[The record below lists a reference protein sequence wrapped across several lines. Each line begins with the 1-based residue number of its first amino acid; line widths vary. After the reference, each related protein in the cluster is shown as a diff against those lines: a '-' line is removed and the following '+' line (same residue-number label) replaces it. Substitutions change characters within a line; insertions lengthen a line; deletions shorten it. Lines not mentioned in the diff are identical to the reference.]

1 MKNNNK
7 FRLDVWGAI
16 TLGTIA
22 LYALFL
28 LYPMAYLIRQSV
40 LDPDTGS
47 FTLAYF
53 TKFFSKSYY
62 FDTLINSFKV
72 SITATVLS
80 IAIGTPLAYLFTI
93 FKIKGKSVLNILIV
107 VASMSAPFI
116 GAYSWILLLGRSGI
130 ITTFFKNLGI
140 AIPDIYGF
148 GGIVLVMT
156 LQLFPL
162 VFLYAKG
169 ALKNIDNS
177 LIEAAEN
184 LGCSG
189 IACFFKVVVP
199 LIMPTLL
206 AAALLVFMR
215 SFADFGTP
223 MLIGE
228 GYRTFPV
235 VLYNQFMGEVTN
247 VVTEATHNEAIAVI
261 AIVITTLV
269 FLVQKYV
276 SNKNAFALNSMH
288 PVEEREARK
297 GINAL
302 VHLVV
307 YLVVGIAIMPQA
319 YVIYTS
325 FKNTQ
330 GKIFV
335 DGYSLQSYQTA
346 IGKLGRSIQNTI
358 IIPLLA
364 LVVIV
369 LLAVLIAY
377 LVVRRRNALTNV
389 VDILSMIPYIV
400 PGTVLGIAL
409 LIGFNKPPLLISG
422 TMLIMVVALIIR
434 RLPYTIRSSVA
445 ILQQIPMSIEEAA
458 ISLGASKMKAFFR
471 ITVPMMASGII
482 SGAILSW
489 VTMISE
495 LSTAIILYTGKTKT
509 LISLVSEAIEK
520 EQGNVVCIEKG
531 NSLIDLNIAAPN
543 LEAAQSICKKW
554 STHYQEIYGK
564 IMEELL

>member
-7 FRLDVWGAI
+7 FRLDIWGFI
-16 TLGTIA
+16 TLFVIL
-22 LYALFL
+22 LYVLFL
-28 LYPMAYLIRQSV
+28 LYPMGYLIRQSV
-40 LDPDTGS
+40 FDGETGQ
-47 FTLAYF
+47 FTMANF
-53 TKFFSKSYY
+53 AKFFSKSYY
-62 FDTLINSFKV
+62 FDTLFNSFK
-72 SITATVLS
+72 IS
-80 IAIGTPLAYLFTI
+80 IAATLLSLVIGTPLAYLFAVY
-93 FKIKGKSVLNILIV
+93 KIRGKSFLSILIV

-116 GAYSWILLLGRSGI
+116 GAYSWILLLGRSGV

-140 AIPDIYGF
+140 ALPDIYGF

-162 VFLYAKG
+162 VFLYARG

-177 LIEAAEN
+177 LIEAAGN

-189 IACFFKVVVP
+189 VKCFLKVVIP

-206 AAALLVFMR
+206 AAGLLVFMR

-235 VLYNQFMGEVTN
+235 VLYNEFINEVGGN
-247 VVTEATHNEAIAVI
+247 DGFAAAIAVI
-261 AIVITTLV
+261 AIVITTVV
-269 FLVQKYV
+269 FLVQKYI
-276 SNKNAFALNSMH
+276 SNRKSFSLNALH
-288 PVEEREARK
+288 PMEEREAK
-297 GINAL
+297 GATRWL
-302 VHLVV
+302 VHLFS
-307 YLVVGIAIMPQA
+307 YLVIGVAVLPQC
-319 YVIYTS
+319 YIIYTS
-325 FKNTQ
+325 FKNTE

-335 DGYSLQSYQTA
+335 DGYSMQSYATA
-346 IGKLGRSIQNTI
+346 FGKLGKSIQNTI
-358 IIPLLA
+358 IIPVLA
-364 LVVIV
+364 LVVII
-369 LLAVLIAY
+369 LLAILIAY

-389 VDILSMIPYIV
+389 TDILSMIPYIV

-422 TMLIMVVALIIR
+422 TMLIMVVALVIR

-458 ISLGASKMKAFFR
+458 ISLGATKMKAFFR
-471 ITVPMMASGII
+471 ITVPMMRAGIV

-495 LSTAIILYTGKTKT
+495 LSTAIILYTGRTKT
-509 LISLVSEAIEK
+509 LTIAIYTEVIRGNYGTAAALSTILTILTVVSLLLFNK
-520 EQGNVVCIEKG
+520 LNGGNDL
-531 NSLIDLNIAAPN
+531 SL
-543 LEAAQSICKKW
+543 
-554 STHYQEIYGK
+554 
-564 IMEELL
+564 